1 MESDTNP
8 PVSNRGALE
17 TVWYQDLQAQ
27 ISLFAV
33 PVGPGFLLVHTVP
46 SFMRMECVSSSWTV
60 KALTLFSFP
69 PSSQT

>member
-27 ISLFAV
+27 IRLFAA
-33 PVGPGFLLVHTVP
+33 PVGPGFLLVHYSTQLPANGV
-46 SFMRMECVSSSWTV
+46 C
-60 KALTLFSFP
+60 
-69 PSSQT
+69 Q